1 MLGACSNQA
10 KVSLPDSDVLKSG
23 HEAGNSLVGRPLPPE
38 RIRAGDTLRI
48 VRNTGEAPSISA
60 FTANSIYELTL
71 FPVQNDGTFSYP
83 YVGQVKAAGLST
95 EELTKVL
102 EVKLEKIYRETSLTI
117 NINAAPSNTV
127 FVGGAVQNPTTLPV
141 NVATTLEQAII
152 GAGGV
157 RSVADSGNVAL
168 MRQEENGKY
177 KTYFFDYSS
186 SLFANNDRG
195 TVLLQRGDVV
205 FVPKSHV
212 GNGIEW
218 VDLYLNQLIPFSKS
232 IGLGLTYDLRGKT
245 ESNATNYSG
254 NTINVTP

>member
-1 MLGACSNQA
+1 MKKVLLMLGVVTLAACSSPA
-10 KVSLPDSDVLKSG
+10 KVSLPSGDMLKAA
-23 HEAGNSLVGRPLPPE
+23 HDAGNALAGKPLPAE

-71 FPVQNDGTFSYP
+71 FQVQNDGSFAYP

-102 EVKLEKIYRETSLTI
+102 EVKLQKIYRETSLTI
-117 NINAAPSNTV
+117 NINAAPGNTV
-127 FVGGAVQNPTTLPV
+127 YIGGAVRSPTALSV

-152 GAGGV
+152 AAGGV
-157 RSVADSGNVAL
+157 LSVADSHNVAL
-168 MRQEENGKY
+168 MRQEESGRY

-195 TVLLQRGDVV
+195 PVLLQRGDVV

-212 GNGIEW
+212 GNGIES

-232 IGLGLTYDLRGKT
+232 IGVGVTYDLR
-245 ESNATNYSG
+245 NN
-254 NTINVTP
+254 NN